1 MQLLGIYIIKEQK
14 GITKVLTKGWYPFGS
29 YKKPAIGKIVK
40 VVDDE
45 FSRAAKQVYQREG
58 LPQITVNCIVGMNG
72 AGKSTL
78 LDIYYRM
85 INNFAYRMLGT
96 KRVKATGRELDY
108 ARGVYADLFFTCE
121 GVQYK
126 ISCRDIQTTFYK
138 NEVGETFKPT
148 TIKDTDDPKGVLR
161 NFFYTISTNYS
172 IYAFNEKEYVP
183 DGLVANINTGING
196 DWLQGLFHKNDGYYT
211 PIVITPYR
219 EQGNIDTDR
228 ENRLAAQRVMVLVLL
243 AKAQNNTFFT
253 QFDPHTIDYRLDHE
267 YKERTESQFRHN
279 VFQRYKSMDISHVI
293 RAFEFA
299 WDKYLETIY
308 PEVQISE
315 NSKDQHD
322 LALFYLAYKTV
333 KICLNYEDYKKA
345 LKIDVLVAAS
355 EDSLDSFTQYV
366 NKKLPKLTDAVLNKL
381 INEIQDN
388 RGDRSHIT
396 LKLSVCLDYM
406 HSLYHHRP
414 QWGTQSSIPVGQLIE
429 GKQIRTYNDA
439 VLALPPAF
447 YSIELKFSKKHE
459 QEQQPIDS
467 SWGGMDALVEDGEFT
482 IDKMSSGERQMLY
495 SLSYVLYH
503 IKNIQS
509 VKEDENRVAYHNICL
524 IFDEA
529 ELYYHPDYQRRF
541 LGMLLEAISWCN
553 IDPDII
559 HSIQILIVTHS
570 PFILTDMLTQNTLY
584 LKSGEVQK
592 VTQQTFGG
600 NYYDLLNKSFFF
612 ERSAIGDVASN
623 RLTQWISAVNDG
635 ESLTK
640 EQLAIVGDELIQNY
654 LKRPNRKF
662 NHVQD

>member
-1 MQLLGIYIIKEQK
+1 MQLLGIYIKREQK
-14 GITKVLTKGWYPFGS
+14 GITKILSKGWYPFGD
-29 YKKPAIGKIVK
+29 YKKPALGKIVK
-40 VVDDE
+40 VDE
-45 FSRAAKQVYQREG
+45 TVLTETAIRVYQREG
-58 LPQITVNCIVGMNG
+58 LPEISVNCIVGMNG

-78 LDIYYRM
+78 LDIYYRI

-108 ARGVYADLFFTCE
+108 ARGVYADLFFICE

-138 NEVGETFKPT
+138 NEVGDTFKPT

-161 NFFYTISTNYS
+161 DFFYTISTNYS

-228 ENRLAAQRVMVLVLL
+228 ENRLAAQRVMVLALL

-253 QFDPHTIDYRLDHE
+253 QYDPHTIDYRLDLG
-267 YKERTESQFRHN
+267 YKERTESQFRAS
-279 VFQRYKSMDISHVI
+279 VFLRHKSLDISHVI
-293 RAFEFA
+293 RSFEFA
-299 WDKYLETIY
+299 WEKYFEGKY
-308 PEVQISE
+308 PEIQISDA
-315 NSKDQHD
+315 SRDQYN

-333 KICLNYEDYKKA
+333 KICLNYEDYRKA
-345 LKIDVLVAAS
+345 IKFDALVSAS
-355 EDSLDSFTQYV
+355 ENLESFTTYV
-366 NKKLPKLTDAVLNKL
+366 NKKLPKLTEVVINKVLN
-381 INEIQDN
+381 EIHDN

-406 HSLYHHRP
+406 QSLYNHRP
-414 QWGTQSSIPVGQLIE
+414 LWGVQDSIPVLQLIE

-439 VLALPPAF
+439 VLSLPPAF
-447 YSIELKFSKKHE
+447 YSIELKFSAKDE

-467 SWGGMDALVEDGEFT
+467 SWDGMDALVEDGEFT

-584 LKSGEVQK
+584 LKKGEVQS
-592 VTQQTFGG
+592 VSQQTFGG

-612 ERSAIGDVASN
+612 EKSAIGDVAVNNYNRWLNQSN
-623 RLTQWISAVNDG
+623 QGEMISQEVLD
-635 ESLTK
+635 L
-640 EQLAIVGDELIQNY
+640 VGDDVIRNY
-654 LKRPNRKF
+654 LTRNK
-662 NHVQD
+662 

>member
-1 MQLLGIYIIKEQK
+1 MREQK
-14 GITKVLTKGWYPFGS
+14 GITKILSKGWYPFGD
-29 YKKPAIGKIVK
+29 YKKPALGKIVK
-40 VVDDE
+40 VDE
-45 FSRAAKQVYQREG
+45 TVLTETAIRVYQREG
-58 LPQITVNCIVGMNG
+58 FPEISVNCIVGMNG

-78 LDIYYRM
+78 LDIYYRI

-108 ARGVYADLFFTCE
+108 ARGVYADLFFICE

-138 NEVGETFKPT
+138 NEVGDTFKPT

-161 NFFYTISTNYS
+161 DFFYTISTNYS

-228 ENRLAAQRVMVLVLL
+228 ENRLAAQRVMVLALL

-253 QFDPHTIDYRLDHE
+253 QYDPHTIDYRLDLG
-267 YKERTESQFRHN
+267 YKERTESQFRAS
-279 VFQRYKSMDISHVI
+279 VFQRHKSLDISHVI
-293 RAFEFA
+293 RSFEFA
-299 WDKYLETIY
+299 WEKYFDGKY
-308 PEVQISE
+308 PEIQISDA
-315 NSKDQHD
+315 SRDQYN
-322 LALFYLAYKTV
+322 LTLFYLAYKTV
-333 KICLNYEDYKKA
+333 KICLNYEDYRKA
-345 LKIDVLVAAS
+345 IKFDALVSAS
-355 EDSLDSFTQYV
+355 ENLESFTTYV
-366 NKKLPKLTDAVLNKL
+366 NKKLPKLTEVVINKVLN
-381 INEIQDN
+381 EIHDN

-406 HSLYHHRP
+406 QSLYNHRP
-414 QWGTQSSIPVGQLIE
+414 LWGVQDSIPVLQLIE

-439 VLALPPAF
+439 VLSLPPAF
-447 YSIELKFSKKHE
+447 YSIGLKFSAKDE

-467 SWGGMDALVEDGEFT
+467 SWDGMDALVEDGEFT

-584 LKSGEVQK
+584 LKKGEVQS
-592 VTQQTFGG
+592 VSQQTFGG

-612 ERSAIGDVASN
+612 EKSAIGDVAVNNYNRWLNQSN
-623 RLTQWISAVNDG
+623 QGEMISQEVLD
-635 ESLTK
+635 L
-640 EQLAIVGDELIQNY
+640 VGDDVIRNY
-654 LKRPNRKF
+654 LTRNK
-662 NHVQD
+662 